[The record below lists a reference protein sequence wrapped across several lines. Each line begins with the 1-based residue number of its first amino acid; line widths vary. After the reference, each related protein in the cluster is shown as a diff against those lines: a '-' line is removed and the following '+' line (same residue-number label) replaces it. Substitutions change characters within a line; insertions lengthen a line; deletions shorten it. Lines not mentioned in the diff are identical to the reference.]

1 MKKVITT
8 VGTSLF
14 TNYNDTN
21 NEELN
26 KNIKD
31 KTYNEFID
39 WKEEIEKIEEDLL
52 PFAKEKNSCAEL
64 TSIMKLQEKYED
76 IEVYLIA
83 TDTIESVVVCEV
95 LKEVLEEKN
104 ITVIFEAKKDT
115 IRKLQIKDNK
125 DFEEGLKNLIA
136 KFHKI
141 SNKKYNDIIL
151 NITGGYKVIIPYLTM
166 IGEILEIPIYYIFE
180 NSNELILVPQLPIGF
195 DDKVA
200 DLYLPYLDKESLS
213 LINMNQEVKEKLQ
226 SYSFIN
232 ANNKITLTPLGELFR
247 DYMSYKKTYLGV
259 IIEFLIA
266 DLFMNQGMK
275 PIKGKTYYYIENNDN
290 RVGEI
295 DLVVEKENEIEYF
308 EIKSLGA
315 YKEKQLKRHI
325 ENFIVKDTT
334 SKEKILTILFYLLEE
349 NFLNKKK
356 ATFKN
361 IEKIATDKN
370 IDFKVKYIVI
380 QPDNFQEFVRKFKQN
395 EIKDFNYKQ
404 LKEIENV

>member
-14 TNYNDTN
+14 NNYNDTN

-26 KNIKD
+26 KDIKD
-31 KTYNEFID
+31 RDYNEYID
-39 WKEEIEKIEEDLL
+39 WKEEIEEIKEDLL

-76 IEVYLIA
+76 IKVYLIA

-104 ITVIFEAKKDT
+104 ITVVFEAKKDT

-141 SNKKYNDIIL
+141 SNKKYNDVIL

-180 NSNELILVPQLPIGF
+180 DSNELILVPQLPIGF

-213 LINMNQEVKEKLQ
+213 LINRNQEVKEKLQ
-226 SYSFIN
+226 SYGFIN

-266 DLFMNQGMK
+266 DLFINQGMK
-275 PIKGKTYYYIENNDN
+275 PVKGKTYDYIENNN
-290 RVGEI
+290 HKVGEI

-325 ENFIVKDTT
+325 ENFIMKDTT
-334 SKEKILTILFYLLEE
+334 SKKRVLTILFYLLEE

-361 IEKIATDKN
+361 IEKIAIDKN

-380 QPDNFQEFVRKFKQN
+380 QPDNFQEFVRKFKEN
-395 EIKDFNYKQ
+395 EIKDFNY
-404 LKEIENV
+404 NN